1 MDGVR
6 ILVRWFRFGNRVK
19 RGIDAPF
26 PQKLV
31 EMGAIL
37 EGAAV
42 DVKGTTTT
50 SMLLYSKARR
60 CNGAGKLEASKVLAA
75 AANGTSPADEG
86 EILSS
91 FRGKT
96 VDFPRTRN
104 YFLAFAPLPI
114 PPFHA
119 RNVVQMNRYLN
130 FNTRETCTSPL
141 LFARNESFTIHSVKH
156 RVQRRE

>member
-1 MDGVR
+1 MEIVIY
-6 ILVRWFRFGNRVK
+6 ILVVGGDFDLEIGENEESML
-19 RGIDAPF
+19 PSE
-26 PQKLV
+26 KLV

-37 EGAAV
+37 RAPV
-42 DVKGTTTT
+42 DVKGTTANDEP

-96 VDFPRTRN
+96 VDFPPTRN
-104 YFLAFAPLPI
+104 YFLAFAPTLGS
-114 PPFHA
+114 
-119 RNVVQMNRYLN
+119 
-130 FNTRETCTSPL
+130 TSSK
-141 LFARNESFTIHSVKH
+141 ESIFKF
-156 RVQRRE
+156 

>member
-1 MDGVR
+1 MNEYFWKLLYIYIY
-6 ILVRWFRFGNRVK
+6 ILVVDDF
-19 RGIDAPF
+19 D
-26 PQKLV
+26 
-31 EMGAIL
+31 L
-37 EGAAV
+37 EIGENEECPLPRNSSEWV
-42 DVKGTTTT
+42 QYYERPLTLREQRPTTT

-104 YFLAFAPLPI
+104 YFLALALTPVPYPLK
-114 PPFHA
+114 
-119 RNVVQMNRYLN
+119 NRYLI
-130 FNTRETCTSPL
+130 FEIFQYSRY
-141 LFARNESFTIHSVKH
+141 
-156 RVQRRE
+156 RREGRYIENALSAPFIRSK

>member
-1 MDGVR
+1 MILFLNYRNIGASDFKLDIKRNKDGRIFLEIVIY
-6 ILVRWFRFGNRVK
+6 ILVVGGDFDLEIGGNEESML
-19 RGIDAPF
+19 PSE
-26 PQKLV
+26 KLV

-37 EGAAV
+37 RAPV
-42 DVKGTTTT
+42 DVKGTTGNEEP

-96 VDFPRTRN
+96 VDFPPTRN
-104 YFLAFAPLPI
+104 YFLAFATHPR
-114 PPFHA
+114 FHI
-119 RNVVQMNRYLN
+119 L
-130 FNTRETCTSPL
+130 
-141 LFARNESFTIHSVKH
+141 
-156 RVQRRE
+156 